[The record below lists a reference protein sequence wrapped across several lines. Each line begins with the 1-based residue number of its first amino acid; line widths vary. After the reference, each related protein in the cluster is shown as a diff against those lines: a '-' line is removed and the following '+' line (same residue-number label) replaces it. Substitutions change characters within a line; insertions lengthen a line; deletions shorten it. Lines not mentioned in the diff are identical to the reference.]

1 MWPSPSLAAWPILS
15 TTLNFLTSTATF
27 MSPALSVAP
36 SAGSTIFTL
45 LSALSPQPASVAD
58 ARTTTASTPA
68 MNCPRGQRKFHT
80 ALLLI
85 QAANHLFRSILRSAE
100 FEPLCACQR
109 GGLQSSITHHR
120 LPTKALELDLTRRL
134 R

>member
-1 MWPSPSLAAWPILS
+1 MWPSPSLAACPILS
-15 TTLNFLTSTATF
+15 TTSNFLTSTATF

-45 LSALSPQPASVAD
+45 LSALSPQPATVAD
-58 ARTTTASTPA
+58 ARTTTATTPA

-109 GGLQSSITHHR
+109 GSLQSSITHHR
-120 LPTKALELDLTRRL
+120 LPHEGARENTWTC
-134 R
+134 